1 MFYLWVTKL
10 ADGLF
15 GWTELASAEYHYF
28 ISRNEANLRT
38 KTYFVAGAR
47 RTRCFLR
54 KCETIR
60 RDCLVVFFFP
70 LFPRFPMHKISS
82 RVVRESSAL
91 ARNTCRISGP
101 SLHQSFLS
109 ATCIKLPRPRGPERL
124 RKELRK
130 EIEFVSRDLH
140 VLPIMLGP

>member
-15 GWTELASAEYHYF
+15 GWTELASAECYF
-28 ISRNEANLRT
+28 ISRNEANLGT

-47 RTRCFLR
+47 GTRCFLR
-54 KCETIR
+54 KCETIGTVS
-60 RDCLVVFFFP
+60 LFSFFP

-91 ARNTCRISGP
+91 ARNTCRTSGP
-101 SLHQSFLS
+101 SLRQSFLS
-109 ATCIKLPRPRGPERL
+109 ATCIKPPRPRGPARGSE
-124 RKELRK
+124 

-140 VLPIMLGP
+140 VPPIMPGP